1 MIETSLSE
9 TKRPADLKRPDLER
23 PDLQRLRAAWAAA
36 AEALHAAERA
46 EEAANAMRAD
56 RDAQSRFI
64 AILAHELKNPLN
76 AIYGYAQF
84 LRQPELVA
92 DAASRQDKFATIE
105 AAAKHLIG
113 LVGDILTSEQL
124 ESENLEIDTESF
136 EIAPLIEEVAGVVRP
151 AVE

>member
-1 MIETSLSE
+1 MRLSGLAGQLSTRRSFACGMIEPSVSD
-9 TKRPADLKRPDLER
+9 TKRPPDSKRPD
-23 PDLQRLRAAWAAA
+23 PDRGQDRDLDRLRAAWAAA
-36 AEALHAAERA
+36 AEALHLAERS
-46 EEAANAMRAD
+46 EEAAEAMRAD
-56 RDAQSRFI
+56 RDGQSRFI

-124 ESENLEIDTESF
+124 ESENLE
-136 EIAPLIEEVAGVVRP
+136 
-151 AVE
+151 